1 VISRVADHCFW
12 VGRYLDRAESTARL
26 LQVTRSLA
34 FDAEMPTSAVWRPVV
49 TVSGQYADFAERF
62 GDRAAGMG
70 DVVQRYM
77 TWAPENDV
85 SIRNSIWGAREG
97 ARSVRE
103 VLSLDIWQAT
113 NELYLWFVS
122 EEAQK
127 QFQIDRDDI
136 YRQIRRQ
143 TQLSLGLVRST
154 MLHDTPM
161 DILWLGVLLERIGQ
175 TARILDMHHYLLDED
190 IHEDVHEDVDE
201 DVDKDVG
208 AGSAKHQ
215 IVQTSL
221 WLSLLRTCSG
231 FEAFMRVH
239 KGRVTGHDAVEFL
252 LFEERFPRSL
262 RYCVRSA
269 VGLVR
274 RIWPEQLASIGG
286 APLARLAALDDWLGE
301 RKHDLLPSSI
311 HDLLT
316 HVVDEVA
323 LVCSETRQ
331 AISGAAIVPET
342 EKAEVAPK
350 GEAQSQSQTG
360 PVGEAEAAATA
371 PAPAPPSTPQ

>member
-1 VISRVADHCFW
+1 MISRVADHCFW

-26 LQVTRSLA
+26 LQVTRALA
-34 FDAEMPTSAVWRPVV
+34 FDAEMPTQAVWRPVV
-49 TVSGQYADFAERF
+49 TVSGQYPDFSERF
-62 GDRAAGMG
+62 GDKAAGQG
-70 DVVQRYM
+70 DAVQRYM
-77 TWAPENDV
+77 TWAPENAV
-85 SIRNSIWGAREG
+85 SIRSSIWGAREG
-97 ARSVRE
+97 ARSIRE

-122 EEAQK
+122 EEAQRTYAL
-127 QFQIDRDDI
+127 DRDEI

-175 TARILDMHHYLLDED
+175 TARILDMHHYLLDGD
-190 IHEDVHEDVDE
+190 HVHVDAKKPE
-201 DVDKDVG
+201 EAG
-208 AGSAKHQ
+208 APKHQ

-269 VGLVR
+269 LGLMR
-274 RIWPEQLASIGG
+274 RIWPAELAAIGG
-286 APLARLAALDDWLGE
+286 APLARLASLDEWLGE
-301 RKHDLLPSSI
+301 RKRDLLPSSI
-311 HDLLT
+311 HELLT

-323 LVCSETRQ
+323 LVCSEARH
-331 AISGAAIVPET
+331 AMSGATTASEP
-342 EKAEVAPK
+342 
-350 GEAQSQSQTG
+350 SSD
-360 PVGEAEAAATA
+360 AARDPDRDAA
-371 PAPAPPSTPQ
+371 RDARPPQQ

>member
-12 VGRYLDRAESTARL
+12 IGRYLDRAESTARL

-34 FDAEMPTSAVWRPVV
+34 FDAEMPTAACWRPVV
-49 TVSGQYADFAERF
+49 TVSGQYEDFAERF
-62 GDRAAGMG
+62 GDKAAGAG

-77 TWAPENDV
+77 TWATENPV
-85 SIRNSIWGAREG
+85 SIRNSVWGARES
-97 ARSVRE
+97 ARSIRE
-103 VLSLDIWQAT
+103 VLSLDIWQTT

-127 QFQIDRDDI
+127 LYVNDRDEI
-136 YRQIRRQ
+136 YRQVRRS
-143 TQLSLGLVRST
+143 TQLNLGLVRST

-190 IHEDVHEDVDE
+190 
-201 DVDKDVG
+201 VG
-208 AGSAKHQ
+208 AGSGKHQ
-215 IVQTSL
+215 IVQTAL

-231 FEAFMRVH
+231 YEAFMRVH
-239 KGRVTGHDAVEFL
+239 KGRVAGTEAVEFL

-262 RYCVRSA
+262 LYCVRSA
-269 VGLVR
+269 LGLMR
-274 RIWPEQLASIGG
+274 RIWP
-286 APLARLAALDDWLGE
+286 APADGVGREAVGRLTALEAWLTGRKDDVQ
-301 RKHDLLPSSI
+301 PSSI

-323 LVCSETRQ
+323 QTCVEARHGM
-331 AISGAAIVPET
+331 SGVASPPPPPPDAVASDDDASVDKDATSTQTQSTDVP
-342 EKAEVAPK
+342 
-350 GEAQSQSQTG
+350 
-360 PVGEAEAAATA
+360 AAT
-371 PAPAPPSTPQ
+371 QQ

>member
-1 VISRVADHCFW
+1 MISRVADHCFW

-26 LQVTRSLA
+26 LQVTRALA
-34 FDAEMPTSAVWRPVV
+34 FDAEMPTQAVWRPVV
-49 TVSGQYADFAERF
+49 TVSGQYPDFSERF
-62 GDRAAGMG
+62 GDRAAGNG
-70 DVVQRYM
+70 DSVQRYM
-77 TWAPENDV
+77 TWATENVV
-85 SIRNSIWGAREG
+85 SIRSSIWGARES
-97 ARSVRE
+97 ARSIRE

-122 EEAQK
+122 EEAQRTYAL
-127 QFQIDRDDI
+127 DRDEI
-136 YRQIRRQ
+136 YRQVRRQ

-175 TARILDMHHYLLDED
+175 TARILDMHHYLIDGD
-190 IHEDVHEDVDE
+190 DSTSPGKPPPD
-201 DVDKDVG
+201 
-208 AGSAKHQ
+208 AQQTRTHQ
-215 IVQTSL
+215 IVQTAL

-269 VGLVR
+269 LGLMR
-274 RIWPEQLASIGG
+274 RIWPAELAAIGG
-286 APLARLAALDDWLGE
+286 APLARLAALDAWLGE
-301 RKHDLLPSSI
+301 RKRDLLPSSI

-323 LVCSETRQ
+323 LVCSEARH
-331 AISGAAIVPET
+331 AMSG
-342 EKAEVAPK
+342 
-350 GEAQSQSQTG
+350 
-360 PVGEAEAAATA
+360 ATA
-371 PAPAPPSTPQ
+371 PEPAADARPAEQQ

>member
-1 VISRVADHCFW
+1 MISRVADHCFW

-26 LQVTRSLA
+26 LQVTRALA
-34 FDAEMPTSAVWRPVV
+34 FDAEMPTQAVWRPVV
-49 TVSGQYADFAERF
+49 TVSGQYADFCERF
-62 GDRAAGMG
+62 GDKAAGHG
-70 DVVQRYM
+70 DAVQRYM
-77 TWAPENDV
+77 TWATENPV
-85 SIRNSIWGAREG
+85 SIRSSIWGARES
-97 ARSVRE
+97 ARSIRE

-122 EEAQK
+122 EEAQRTYAL
-127 QFQIDRDDI
+127 DRDEI

-175 TARILDMHHYLLDED
+175 TARILDMHHYLLDSSGD
-190 IHEDVHEDVDE
+190 SRP
-201 DVDKDVG
+201 
-208 AGSAKHQ
+208 SAIEGKHQ
-215 IVQTSL
+215 IVQTAL

-239 KGRVTGHDAVEFL
+239 KGRVTGYDAVEFL

-269 VGLVR
+269 LALMR
-274 RIWPEQLASIGG
+274 RIWPAELAAIGG
-286 APLARLAALDDWLGE
+286 APLARLAALDSWLGE
-301 RKHDLLPSSI
+301 RKRDLEASI

-316 HVVDEVA
+316 HVVDETG
-323 LVCSETRQ
+323 LVSSE
-331 AISGAAIVPET
+331 ACHAMSGATTTPEP
-342 EKAEVAPK
+342 PK
-350 GEAQSQSQTG
+350 DEATQQ
-360 PVGEAEAAATA
+360 
-371 PAPAPPSTPQ
+371 

>member
-1 VISRVADHCFW
+1 MISRVADHCFW

-26 LQVTRSLA
+26 LQVTRALA
-34 FDAEMPTSAVWRPVV
+34 FDAEMPTQAVWRPVV
-49 TVSGQYADFAERF
+49 TVSGQYPDFCERF
-62 GDRAAGMG
+62 GDKAAGLG
-70 DVVQRYM
+70 DSVQRYM
-77 TWAPENDV
+77 TWATENSV
-85 SIRNSIWGAREG
+85 SIRSSIWGARES
-97 ARSVRE
+97 ARSIRE

-122 EEAQK
+122 EEAQRTYAL
-127 QFQIDRDDI
+127 DRDEI

-175 TARILDMHHYLLDED
+175 TARILDMHHYLLEGQDEKEQQKQGQTQTQQQGPKPD
-190 IHEDVHEDVDE
+190 AAAAKSQAAAAKHQDAAAAKHQD
-201 DVDKDVG
+201 
-208 AGSAKHQ
+208 AAAAKHQ
-215 IVQTSL
+215 IVQTAL

-239 KGRVTGHDAVEFL
+239 KGRVTGTDAVEFL

-269 VGLVR
+269 LGLMR
-274 RIWPEQLASIGG
+274 RIWPAELAAIGG

-301 RKHDLLPSSI
+301 RKLDLQPSSI

-316 HVVDEVA
+316 HVVDEVG
-323 LVCSETRQ
+323 LVSSEARH
-331 AISGAAIVPET
+331 AMSGATAAPE
-342 EKAEVAPK
+342 P
-350 GEAQSQSQTG
+350 
-360 PVGEAEAAATA
+360 AAD
-371 PAPAPPSTPQ
+371 PRPDQQ